1 MIMVRE
7 LIMMIVGMMKRLI
20 LQKND
25 LEDDDVED
33 DEGAR

>member
-7 LIMMIVGMMKRLI
+7 LIVMIVGIMRRMIL

-25 LEDDDVED
+25 LE
-33 DEGAR
+33 GP

>member
-7 LIMMIVGMMKRLI
+7 LLVMIVGIMRRMIL

-25 LEDDDVED
+25 LE
-33 DEGAR
+33 GP